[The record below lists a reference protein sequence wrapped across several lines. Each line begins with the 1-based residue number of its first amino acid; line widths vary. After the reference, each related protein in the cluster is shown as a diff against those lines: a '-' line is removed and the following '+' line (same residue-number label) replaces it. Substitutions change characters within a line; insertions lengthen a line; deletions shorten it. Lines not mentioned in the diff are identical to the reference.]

1 MIYNSLDI
9 IPYKTFLKVLGT
21 GNVSLL
27 SDDDKAK
34 HEDLVSVWEK
44 LHEEHLNKQ
53 QSPEAQKTFITSKE
67 IDFLKGKYKIVLMAC
82 DSLRF
87 DVDDD
92 LIDLLRDYGYTIRT
106 TDNDTYHNDLDQI
119 ERETDAY
126 EVKINRL
133 KDKLP
138 KRNDNEEEYDIDDV
152 MASYSAI
159 LGFDFDYN
167 TITYT
172 KFYGLQKQV
181 QSKIKAFE
189 SQNVKGNE

>member
-9 IPYKTFLKVLGT
+9 IPYKTFLKVLESGD
-21 GNVSLL
+21 VSLL
-27 SDDDKAK
+27 TD
-34 HEDLVSVWEK
+34 EDIKTVELLVIWEQM
-44 LHEEHLNKQ
+44 HDQHLNKKH
-53 QSPEAQKTFITSKE
+53 SPEAQRTFITSKE
-67 IDFLKGKYKIVLMAC
+67 IDFLDVKYKVVLMAC
-82 DSLRF
+82 DCLRF
-87 DVDDD
+87 DLDYE
-92 LIDLLRDYGYTIRT
+92 LIDLLREYGYTLRT
-106 TDNDTYHNDLDQI
+106 TDNDTYHGDLDQI
-119 ERETDAY
+119 ERESNAY
-126 EVKINRL
+126 EIKINRL
-133 KDKLP
+133 KEKLP
-138 KRNDNEEEYDIDDV
+138 KKVEGEEYDIDDV